1 MKYKFDN
8 ILKAEAKY
16 NSKVMYIVSIFVIFV
31 CYFITGIENLSNNTL
46 SILIDRILPLIG
58 IVSIF
63 TLFLPESN
71 ENIKYI
77 LKIKDGSLMVIYL
90 IRLTY
95 RIIFVST
102 IVIIYSR
109 LIYKPNEFY
118 KFSESILH
126 IISNFIFVGG
136 ISLFI
141 YSISKILLLLPL

>member
-63 TLFLPESN
+63 TLF
-71 ENIKYI
+71 
-77 LKIKDGSLMVIYL
+77 
-90 IRLTY
+90 
-95 RIIFVST
+95 FA
-102 IVIIYSR
+102 
-109 LIYKPNEFY
+109 
-118 KFSESILH
+118 
-126 IISNFIFVGG
+126 
-136 ISLFI
+136 
-141 YSISKILLLLPL
+141 